1 VNAWQFPEEAIVGNK
16 QPDAGPARL
25 APGTIAWA
33 DLTVADADRVR
44 DFYRGVVGWVT
55 SELDMGGYSDYGM
68 HTPVDR
74 TLVAGICHAR
84 RSNAELPPY
93 WLIYITVAN
102 LDEAMARC
110 REKRGRVYAGPL
122 SAGSLGRFCVIQDP
136 AGALAAL
143 LEPPPPGPKH
153 RNGG

>member
-1 VNAWQFPEEAIVGNK
+1 MGNRSDQQSK
-16 QPDAGPARL
+16 QAASGPPRL
-25 APGTIAWA
+25 ALGTIAWF
-33 DLTVADADRVR
+33 DLTVPDADRVR
-44 DFYRGVVGWVT
+44 DFYRGVVGWAT

-68 HTPVDR
+68 HTPDER

-84 RSNAELPPY
+84 RSNADLPPY
-93 WLIYITVAN
+93 WLIYITVAD

-110 REKRGRVYAGPL
+110 RERHGRVYAGPL

-143 LEPPPPGPKH
+143 LEPPGSGAK
-153 RNGG
+153 RRTTS